1 MSLSIGKPFK
11 SKIGGRS
18 LINVKLYVIDNGVT
32 TESYY
37 INIDEQTLETSNP
50 QAWIKKDEKWEVR
63 EKQNFS
69 SEYEKIK
76 DKE

>member
-1 MSLSIGKPFK
+1 MNLSIGKPFK

-18 LINVKLYVIDNGVT
+18 LINVKLYVEQDGVT

-37 INIDEQTLETSNP
+37 INIDAESLETEKP
-50 QAWIKKDEKWEVR
+50 QAWIKKDNKWEAR
-63 EKQNFS
+63 EKQNFA

-76 DKE
+76 EE